1 MAIFS
6 NAAPANAPSDAEPA
20 KPPFNRRKG
29 DGVPLSIVARD
40 MTITGDMVTEG
51 VVKVE
56 GRVNGT
62 IKATAQIIVSPGA
75 VVQGDIH
82 TKEAVLAGEI
92 QGTIRA
98 SERVELQATGV
109 VRGDIHTP
117 RISVVEGGRVSG
129 EVDMSPEGG
138 VAKPRE
144 LRIAD
149 KS

>member
-6 NAAPANAPSDAEPA
+6 NAAPAATDAEAA

-56 GRVNGT
+56 GRVKGT
-62 IKATAQIIVSPGA
+62 IRATAQIIVSPGA
-75 VVQGDIH
+75 VIEGDVH
-82 TKEAVLAGEI
+82 TKEAVIAGEI

-98 SERVELQATGV
+98 SERVELQASGV

-117 RISVVEGGRVSG
+117 RISVIEGGRVSG
-129 EVDMSPEGG
+129 EVDMSAEGG
-138 VAKPRE
+138 AAKPRE
-144 LRIAD
+144 LRVVE